1 MSTEMLRIS
10 KKSNGMTWQHHLQI
24 NMLLDLGISWGKNV
38 RKPSLD
44 LPTSTSWKTSQSGI
58 LILSLR
64 GTWNNISRNKPRTG
78 GSTSNTLTGQE
89 TCAKSCCKCFSL
101 SATGTCNVLYVFGT
115 HESANIFGK
124 QFIFLGV
131 SVIYYIVLSQHFLSY
146 CCGFVDHV
154 ATLKS
159 LEKNLEA
166 YLKHI

>member
-1 MSTEMLRIS
+1 M
-10 KKSNGMTWQHHLQI
+10 
-24 NMLLDLGISWGKNV
+24 KNESIWDSH
-38 RKPSLD
+38 PFF
-44 LPTSTSWKTSQSGI
+44 G
-58 LILSLR
+58 

-159 LEKNLEA
+159 LEKKLGGISKT
-166 YLKHI
+166 YLKLFKALCSILFSALAVFA